1 MAEGKEDAPEKSG
14 QGRAVGMALRSRA
27 VAAVLEEGMSA
38 RAAAARFG
46 LAERSVRRWVGR
58 FRERGHV
65 RADARGGSTSR
76 VEAERDRIVRLL
88 EARPEMS
95 SRALSEAL
103 AAEGVR
109 LTDSTLR
116 RFLKRHRME
125 RSRRLAV
132 RRRRKRWKAQTLAS
146 PRSGQPAPSTGS

>member
-1 MAEGKEDAPEKSG
+1 MAEGPEGAPAVSG
-14 QGRAVGMALRSRA
+14 PGRAVGVELRSRA
-27 VAAVLEEGMSA
+27 VAAVLQEGMSM
-38 RAAAARFG
+38 AAAARRFG
-46 LAERSVRRWVGR
+46 LGERNVSCWVKR

-65 RADARGGSTSR
+65 RPDARGGRPSL
-76 VEAERDRIVRLL
+76 VEAERERIVRLL

-109 LTDSTLR
+109 LAARTLR

-132 RRRRKRWKAQTLAS
+132 RRRRRRWKAEAPAS
-146 PRSGQPAPSTGS
+146 PRSG